1 MGGGGDDVRVFDR
14 VLQETGGDEAG
25 GMGHVDPEDGAHLV
39 GDLPHPLVVPLAG
52 VGGGAADDHLGL
64 ALEGLAL
71 HLVIVH
77 AAGFRVQAVGDR
89 LVQDAGGVHG
99 RTVGEVAA
107 HGEVQAHEDVAGTQA
122 GHRDGHVRLGA
133 GVRLDI
139 GIFRVVELAEPVDGD
154 LLDLVHHFAAAVVA
168 LAGIAL
174 GVFVGADG
182 AHRGHDLVGDIVLG
196 GNEFEAGGLALFFFL
211 DKVED
216 LKILF
221 HTVALVRNTKIN
233 LFFLTL
239 WT

>member
-1 MGGGGDDVRVFDR
+1 
-14 VLQETGGDEAG
+14 
-25 GMGHVDPEDGAHLV
+25 MGHVDPEDGAHFV

-77 AAGFRVQAVGDR
+77 AAGFRVQAVGHG

-99 RTVGEVAA
+99 GAVGEVAA

-133 GVRLDI
+133 GVRLDV
-139 GIFRVVELAEPVDGD
+139 GVFRVVELAEAVDGD
-154 LLDLVHHFAAAVVA
+154 LFDLVHHFAAAVVA

-174 GVFVGADG
+174 GVFVRADG
-182 AHRGHDLVGDIVLG
+182 AHRGHHLVGDIVLG
-196 GNEFEAGGLALFFFL
+196 GDEFEAGGLTVVFFL
-211 DKVED
+211 DEVED

-221 HTVALVRNTKIN
+221 HIVLCIFAAGSAEASANIR
-233 LFFLTL
+233 LFS
-239 WT
+239 